1 MYVTRGIVEVGTYG
15 NSTWSREMPWAWLCA
30 ASGATRRHSGL
41 WRVCTRA
48 VRIVLVDLRNGSHT
62 WCKNRLGGPQKRLP
76 HLVASP
82 GRELVLED
90 VHELDRREA
99 EVTGD
104 GVSHRVGGGREVFVP
119 RDVAVEVVVS
129 TK

>member
-1 MYVTRGIVEVGTYG
+1 MGLALRCQWRHKEAL
-15 NSTWSREMPWAWLCA
+15 WALACLHE
-30 ASGATRRHSGL
+30 GR
-41 WRVCTRA
+41 
-48 VRIVLVDLRNGSHT
+48 
-62 WCKNRLGGPQKRLP
+62 KNRLGGPQKRLP